1 MFRQE
6 RNSNTAGVK
15 GERSE
20 LEHRQGVKNNVP
32 LGTEFEHRQGVKNN
46 VPLGTEFEH
55 RQGVKNNVPL
65 GTEFEH
71 RQVRK
76 GVTGNYTELRV
87 LRGFA

>member
-32 LGTEFEHRQGVKNN
+32 S
-46 VPLGTEFEH
+46 GTEFEH